1 MSNAAMQVSPARV
14 KRPIARTA
22 AVLTLTAT
30 AWLNPTYAQT
40 DGNDAEG
47 TALEEIVVR
56 GVRQQIQE
64 ATQLERD
71 AINVQSVITADDIG
85 QFPDQNIAESL
96 QRLPGLIIVRD
107 EGEGRFVSVR
117 GLPSDFVQVTVNNA
131 QIGSSDDGGSR
142 STALDVI
149 PSDLLSKVEVNK
161 SLLADQDHDS
171 LGAKIDLRPLS
182 AFDRGDPFTARILG
196 QATYTEMADEARPK
210 ITVDLTRRFNT
221 ANGEFGIAAAANYF
235 EREIQLDRLQTD
247 SGGAVRVIE
256 RDDLDEGT
264 GDEEAIIEPGFTRAL
279 IPQELDQR
287 LELGRRDRI
296 GATLSLD
303 FRGDNGAEYGFSALY
318 GRLDDDDVRLQQEVE
333 LRDANFDEIVAIGN
347 SSGQFSDVDIDR
359 QIFFQPREE
368 ETLALHF
375 EGKNP
380 FADDNWTLSYAV
392 DYSRNRF
399 TIENGLRGQFRERD
413 LIVDADWGQES
424 AGFTVVGRG
433 DNDDKSSFELDFRPD
448 LDDFPLN
455 QVLIIDEDRED
466 DIWSG
471 NVDLERVFE
480 FNGRDAAIK
489 FGIKHRDRERS
500 FLRGERNIGGD
511 TIDDAGFDLTL
522 ADVPN
527 FRPDSGL
534 PIDGGLADGG
544 VFPQLDPFRALLGDI
559 RNATGLVA
567 GDVRRD
573 FTAEE
578 QTLAGYIS
586 MQMELSDTL
595 SLVGGVRIEETE
607 FSTTGTFG
615 RSLTEDE
622 EDTDFDFET
631 IDTFD
636 SDYREVLPNLSLR
649 WEPSDETL
657 VRFGYSRGQV
667 RPSYGDAGALRTLS
681 VDYVLAADA
690 DPGAELTT
698 INLGGTPTQVAIID
712 SEFGGGNPTLEA
724 LTADQIDATFG
735 WYPAENTVLTAAVF
749 YKDLTNT
756 FVGVEFNDPDSIER
770 ILGFNVDPVSGAP
783 IGELDTTIN
792 GGDGEVLGLEIAFNH
807 FLDYLDGPLSGL
819 FVSGNVTLIDAESS
833 DPSVRDGEAFRLPGS
848 SEEAGNLSLG
858 YETDNLLVRFAMNYR
873 GDQLRSLGDDPEE
886 DQFQES
892 FFSMDATIRYN
903 FTDNFQVFF
912 DAININEETES
923 RYFRGLNNVPLYSRF
938 EDFGRTF
945 QLGVVSSF

>member
-1 MSNAAMQVSPARV
+1 MSNAAKRVSPARE
-14 KRPIARTA
+14 KRLIAWSGT
-22 AVLTLTAT
+22 VLALSAT
-30 AWLNPTYAQT
+30 AWLNPAYAQT
-40 DGNDAEG
+40 DGSDAEG
-47 TALEEIVVR
+47 SALEEIVVR

-64 ATQLERD
+64 ATQIERE
-71 AINVQSVITADDIG
+71 AANIQSVITADDIG

-96 QRLPGLIIVRD
+96 QRLPGLVIVRD

-131 QIGSSDDGGSR
+131 QIGSSDSGGNR

-149 PSDLLSKVEVNK
+149 PSDLLSKVAVNK

-182 AFDRGDPFTARILG
+182 AFDRTSPFTARILG

-210 ITVDLTRRFNT
+210 ITADITRRFNT

-247 SGGAVRVIE
+247 SGGAIRIIE

-264 GDEEAIIEPGFTRAL
+264 GDEEAIIEPGFSRAL

-318 GRLDDDDVRLQQEVE
+318 GSLDDDDVRLQQEVE

-368 ETLALHF
+368 ETFALHF
-375 EGKNP
+375 EGRNP
-380 FADDNWTLSYAV
+380 FANGWTLSYAA
-392 DYSRNRF
+392 DYSQNRF

-413 LIVDADWGQES
+413 LIVDANWGQEG
-424 AGFTVVGRG
+424 AGFAVVGRG

-471 NVDLERVFE
+471 NVDVERAFE
-480 FNGRDAAIK
+480 FNGRDAAIR

-534 PIDGGLADGG
+534 PIDGGLDDGG
-544 VFPQLDPFRALLGDI
+544 VFPQLDPFRTLLGDI

-573 FTAEE
+573 FTADE
-578 QTLAGYIS
+578 QTLAAYVS
-586 MQMELSDTL
+586 MQVQVSDTL
-595 SLVGGVRIEETE
+595 SLVGGVRIEETD

-631 IDTFD
+631 IETFD

-649 WEPSDETL
+649 WEPSEETL

-690 DPGAELTT
+690 DPGSELTT

-712 SEFGGGNPTLEA
+712 SEFGGGNPNLEA
-724 LTADQIDATFG
+724 LTADQLDATFG
-735 WYPAENTVLTAAVF
+735 WYPADNTVLTFAAF

-756 FVGVEFNDPDSIER
+756 FVGVEFNDAAAIEG

-792 GGDGEVLGLEIAFNH
+792 GGDGEVLGVEISVNH
-807 FLDYLDGPLSGL
+807 FFDYLEGPLSGL
-819 FVSGNVTLIDAESS
+819 FVSGNITLIDAESS
-833 DPSVRDGEAFRLPGS
+833 DPSIRDGEAFRLPGS
-848 SEEAGNLSLG
+848 SEESGNLSLG

-886 DQFQES
+886 DEFQES
-892 FFSMDATIRYN
+892 FFSLDATVRYN